1 MNTILFYTITHAN
14 CKQQK
19 VFETKPLRNRFWQ
32 NNTVLSSVPKF
43 FSCLQIV
50 RVKDR
55 TVLKGDFY
63 GVRGC
68 CRTCLREKAQP
79 SMRGFRKWRD
89 RNRWVCLCFE
99 CCCRRCSRHV
109 YGKCMV

>member
-1 MNTILFYTITHAN
+1 MNPILFYADTLAN
-14 CKQQK
+14 CKQQNTLK
-19 VFETKPLRNRFWQ
+19 TKLFLNRFWQ
-32 NNTVLSSVPKF
+32 IGTVLSHVQKF

-55 TVLKGDFY
+55 IVLKGDFY

-68 CRTCLREKAQP
+68 CRVCFRENANP

-89 RNRWVCLCFE
+89 RNRWMCVCFE

>member
-1 MNTILFYTITHAN
+1 MNPILFYTIFLAD

-19 VFETKPLRNRFWQ
+19 ASETKPLGNRFWQ
-32 NNTVLSSVPKF
+32 LDTALSFVSNF
-43 FSCLQIV
+43 FSCLQIA

-68 CRTCLREKAQP
+68 CRTCLRENASP
-79 SMRGFRKWRD
+79 GMRGFRKWRD
-89 RNRWVCLCFE
+89 RNRWMCLCFE
-99 CCCRRCSRHV
+99 CCCKRCSRHV